1 MRVALSGLGN
11 RRTRS
16 QSEFRGCYV
25 TRRLLFGNE
34 AFCEGA
40 IAAGVRFYAGYPI
53 TPATEIAETMS
64 RRMPQVGGTYVQME
78 DELGA
83 AAALMGASSAGV
95 KAATASA
102 GPGMA
107 LIQNEIGQSIAA
119 ECPMVVINVQR
130 AGPGIGNATR
140 SGQMEFMQARY
151 GTNGEAPAVALAPA
165 TVAEA
170 FWLTVKAVN
179 FSEMLR
185 TVVIVLGDGLLGL
198 QRAVVDLPDYST
210 VERIERPRPN
220 VPVQQ
225 WRGNYAATELHEVP
239 PMADFGSDYK
249 SVVSTVGLFKRGG
262 GDSTVEGLDINDQDF
277 TIRRLHEKIRARQ
290 AEIVL
295 TERTMLDDADVVFVA
310 YGTQALSAIAA
321 AHQARSLG
329 IKAGVLRLITVWP
342 FPSEAVREACA
353 HARVVVVPEMNLG
366 QAQLMV
372 VNALA
377 RTNVRVVGVNHVDST
392 FITPSEIIE
401 KAKETLQ

>member
-1 MRVALSGLGN
+1 M
-11 RRTRS
+11 
-16 QSEFRGCYV
+16 

-95 KAATASA
+95 KSMTASS

-107 LIQNEIGQSIAA
+107 LIQNEIGQAIAA
-119 ECPMVVINVQR
+119 ECPMVIVNVQR

-165 TVAEA
+165 TVEEA
-170 FWLTVKAVN
+170 FWLTVKAVE
-179 FSEMLR
+179 FSETLR
-185 TVVIVLGDGLLGL
+185 TVVMVLGDGLLGL
-198 QRAVVDLPDYST
+198 QRAVVDLPDYAT
-210 VERIERPRPN
+210 IRPVDRPRPTG
-220 VPVQQ
+220 PKSE
-225 WRGNYAATELHEVP
+225 WKGNYTANELTDVP
-239 PMADFGSDYK
+239 PMADFGSGYK

-262 GDSTVEGLDINDQDF
+262 GDSTVQGLDIDDQDF
-277 TIRRLHEKIRARQ
+277 TIRRLHEKVLSRRD
-290 AEIVL
+290 EITL
-295 TERTMLDDADVVFVA
+295 SEQMMTDDADVVFVA

-321 AHQARSLG
+321 AHEARAAG
-329 IKAGVLRLITVWP
+329 IRAGVLRLITVWP
-342 FPSEAVREACA
+342 FPDDLVRSACA
-353 HARVVVVPEMNLG
+353 NAKLVVVPEMNLG
-366 QAQLMV
+366 QARLMV
-372 VNALA
+372 TAALA
-377 RTNVRVVGVNHVDST
+377 NTPVRVVGVNHVDST
-392 FITPSEIIE
+392 YITPAEIIAAARE
-401 KAKETLQ
+401 HFQ

>member
-1 MRVALSGLGN
+1 M
-11 RRTRS
+11 
-16 QSEFRGCYV
+16 

-64 RRMPQVGGTYVQME
+64 RRMPEVGGTYIQME

-83 AAALMGASSAGV
+83 AAALMGASAAGV
-95 KAATASA
+95 KSATASA

-151 GTNGEAPAVALAPA
+151 GTNGEAPAVALAPS

-170 FWLTVKAVN
+170 FWFTVKAVN
-179 FSEMLR
+179 LSEMLR

-198 QRAVVDLPDYST
+198 QRAVVDLPDGYDT
-210 VERIERPRPN
+210 VEKIHRPRASGP
-220 VPVQQ
+220 PEL
-225 WRGNYAATELHEVP
+225 WRGNYTANELHEVP
-239 PMADFGSDYK
+239 PIADFGSPYK
-249 SVVSTVGLFKRGG
+249 SVISTVGLFKRGG
-262 GDSTVEGLDINDQDF
+262 GDSTVQGLDVNDQDF
-277 TIRRLHEKIRARQ
+277 TIHRLHQKILSRRH
-290 AEIVL
+290 EFTI
-295 TERTMLDDADVVFVA
+295 TERLNTEDADVIYIA

-321 AHQARSLG
+321 MQEARAAG
-329 IKAGVLRLITVWP
+329 IRAGVLRLVTVWP
-342 FPSEAVREACA
+342 FPADEVRAACA
-353 HARVVVVPEMNLG
+353 NARAVVVPEMNLG

-372 VNALA
+372 AHALA
-377 RTNVRVVGVNHVDST
+377 DTSIRVGGVNHVDSN
-392 FITPSEIIE
+392 FITPAEILSKSRE
-401 KAKETLQ
+401 MLK